1 MKIKQAGSCVS
12 LHPAE
17 FQGILIAPA
26 YSYTLCFLLWLSNK
40 EIASAQMN
48 FPSQLHWSGCFVQGP
63 IWYFCNSEYVAV
75 VSALISCFLRYYENS
90 SDMCSPPLLDP
101 VPWSSSQFYFLQRL
115 WILWIFQRFRF
126 VFHKVRKAV
135 ARIVVHKGDQLLTSS
150 FTHALQK
157 LVLLWVDVDSF
168 SLCC

>member
-1 MKIKQAGSCVS
+1 MVCDQFW
-12 LHPAE
+12 E
-17 FQGILIAPA
+17 
-26 YSYTLCFLLWLSNK
+26 LWLSSLAV

-101 VPWSSSQFYFLQRL
+101 VPWYSSQFYFLQRL

-135 ARIVVHKGDQLLTSS
+135 ARIVVHKGDQLLTSLS
-150 FTHALQK
+150 HMLYRNLFFFEWMSIPSAC
-157 LVLLWVDVDSF
+157 DVSWH
-168 SLCC
+168 SCASIAIH

>member
-1 MKIKQAGSCVS
+1 MFQVRLLPKPQLIWYVTSFESCGY
-12 LHPAE
+12 HPLAV
-17 FQGILIAPA
+17 
-26 YSYTLCFLLWLSNK
+26 

-63 IWYFCNSEYVAV
+63 IWYFCNSEYAAV

-115 WILWIFQRFRF
+115 WILWIFRF

-135 ARIVVHKGDQLLTSS
+135 ARVVVHKDDQLLTSS

-157 LVLLWVDVDSF
+157 LVILWVDVDSF